1 MKATE
6 SWMMDLLS
14 ADPSDTVYRSFRS
27 TTTLGLEVG
36 SLVAGGYGA
45 VKGVIGLRKLV
56 KLPGQVVRISEALS
70 SGAKL
75 NRFHQA
81 ARNLSETGQ
90 NNIRVLRGWA
100 KSKGWIKQPNFQG
113 APEKWGTYQNNKFEW
128 RLVIK
133 PEPSTR
139 PGLQTGSNFPR
150 FDARVLTDTAGQ
162 SYWRSRQL
170 ASWNSFTI
178 RI

>member
-1 MKATE
+1 MCICGREEEAERVFKSSPIKNAIKGAAHGVADFLLGSAHDLQTMMFHVGSGEMELALEERVLMIEAVERSQLSQMKATE

-14 ADPSDTVYRSFRS
+14 VDPSDTVYRSFRS

-90 NNIRVLRGWA
+90 NNRALLR
-100 KSKGWIKQPNFQG
+100 
-113 APEKWGTYQNNKFEW
+113 
-128 RLVIK
+128 
-133 PEPSTR
+133 
-139 PGLQTGSNFPR
+139 
-150 FDARVLTDTAGQ
+150 
-162 SYWRSRQL
+162 
-170 ASWNSFTI
+170 
-178 RI
+178 